1 MAPTTRVT
9 LTPAQ
14 VRALFERQALLP
26 VRDALG
32 VIHEAQRAMQDE
44 PNVARVRCPVGA
56 GGDTTAAAAFGAHA
70 SRLRTLAA
78 VSRLGSTCVQLL
90 GTSTASSST

>member
-1 MAPTTRVT
+1 MAPTRVT

-14 VRALFERQALLP
+14 ARALFERQALLP

-44 PNVARVRCPVGA
+44 PNVARVRCPVNASG
-56 GGDTTAAAAFGAHA
+56 AAAFGSPA
-70 SRLRTLAA
+70 SRLESVVA
-78 VSRLGSTCVQLL
+78 V
-90 GTSTASSST
+90 